1 MAKSTKKR
9 TTPERWQP
17 VFYETARGRRPAWDF
32 LVGEEMPIGVSAELL
47 VTIRAVLQVGPP
59 RFLVIAS
66 MLRSD
71 SPTEGAPMYRSKE
84 SAVFAE
90 LLAET
95 FPTASERAA
104 HEREVAKLVAFAEL
118 LIALDEVRAGSQ
130 ISKAELARRI
140 GVKPSVVSR
149 LLDGKGRNVQLA
161 TIADV
166 ADALDVYIELRVR
179 PQPKR
184 KRARHAPIEVLAA

>member
-1 MAKSTKKR
+1 MHK
-9 TTPERWQP
+9 
-17 VFYETARGRRPAWDF
+17 
-32 LVGEEMPIGVSAELL
+32 
-47 VTIRAVLQVGPP
+47 
-59 RFLVIAS
+59 
-66 MLRSD
+66 
-71 SPTEGAPMYRSKE
+71 SKE
-84 SAVFAE
+84 SAVFAK

-95 FPTASERAA
+95 FPTTSERAA